1 MTPLEGQDDQDQ
13 LKLYPVLTE
22 GLHYVPE
29 GLVYHVFTWLAHL
42 QRKEHKE
49 HKEHKEQEHKA

>member
-49 HKEHKEQEHKA
+49 HKEQEHKA